1 MQCSLTIMR
10 PDTVLQ
16 PRNLIPRLR
25 ICVHK
30 ALLLLPFCLCLLGAK
45 LSPLSAQ
52 DQIPVAVFDQA
63 SEAFEQGK
71 LSEAERDL
79 RSALEDHPRDVHALG
94 MLGVILDAEKQYAE
108 AEKCYDLAVKL
119 EPLSTVLLNNL
130 GNHYLVQGKSES
142 ARGVYLRVIGLDSH
156 HENANLH
163 LAEMS
168 VGSRR

>member
-1 MQCSLTIMR
+1 MR
-10 PDTVLQ
+10 LNTVLQ
-16 PRNLIPRLR
+16 HRDLMPRPR

-30 ALLLLPFCLCLLGAK
+30 ALLLLPFCVCLLGAK

-52 DQIPVAVFDQA
+52 DQIPVAVFDRA
-63 SEAFEQGK
+63 SEAFAQGK

-94 MLGVILDAEKQYAE
+94 MLGVILDAEKRYAE

-119 EPLSTVLLNNL
+119 APHSTVLLNNL
-130 GNHYLVQGKSES
+130 GNHYLVQGKSQS
-142 ARGVYLRVIGLDSH
+142 ARRVYLRVVGLDSH

-163 LAEMS
+163 
-168 VGSRR
+168 